1 MGDGNESLPKI
12 GVIYQGGTIH
22 ESISE
27 CRAGFFR
34 LPALKAVPR
43 EVAHDMGAVSLRR
56 KETLKSEAGKGST
69 LL

>member
-12 GVIYQGGTIH
+12 GVIYQGGNKQN

-34 LPALKAVPR
+34 QLALKAVPR
-43 EVAHDMGAVSLRR
+43 EVAH
-56 KETLKSEAGKGST
+56 
-69 LL
+69 